1 MTTVPH
7 YSSSSTSQPVAKT
20 LCQIV
25 GLVCLAGFAID
36 ILALVFPP
44 DLLSLEWRINLLQ
57 QLGDRSIVFLFG
69 VALTFYGLID
79 TRRWVRPLSLTC
91 LVIGTAFLLSS
102 VLVIRDGLTFQQQAL
117 TAINSQASQLKTQI
131 QAARESAELP
141 ENVTLEQLQQISQQV
156 SNQAETLKQNART
169 GVTKAGFA
177 SVGNLA
183 AVGIGLIGLGRYG
196 ISLRRDRS

>member
-131 QAARESAELP
+131 QAARESAEL
-141 ENVTLEQLQQISQQV
+141 QLQQISQQV